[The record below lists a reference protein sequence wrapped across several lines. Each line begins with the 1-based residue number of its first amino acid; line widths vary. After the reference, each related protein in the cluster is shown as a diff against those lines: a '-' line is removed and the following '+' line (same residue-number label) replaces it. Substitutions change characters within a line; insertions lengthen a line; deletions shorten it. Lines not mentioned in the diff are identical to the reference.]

1 MTKHTACETLEF
13 IIKTLLAYL
22 EELSISDD
30 GSDEFICGE
39 RTAYVECLE
48 IVQGWKDAAKIGLD
62 FDIENRFPLVSSD

>member
-1 MTKHTACETLEF
+1 MNKHTARESLEF
-13 IIKTLLAYL
+13 IIQTLIAYL

-48 IVQGWKDAAKIGLD
+48 LVRSWKGAVKIGLN
-62 FDIENRFPLVSSD
+62 FDIEARFPL